1 MVRRPKTE
9 LVDVIRSVPLFA
21 DLSRSE
27 LREVAGMCFERVY
40 DAGEVILRQL
50 EDAQHM
56 VAIVSGRAKVTRD
69 GKDITTVSGGDS
81 IGEMSLIDGNR
92 RSASVIAETPVD
104 AVVIYRTTF
113 MKLLDKNPTISRK
126 LLLTQTARLRDA
138 DKKLATLG

>member
-27 LREVAGMCFERVY
+27 LREVAGMSFERVY